1 MSIISESLKTTA
13 PLSHLFPSEWKKEF
27 TVNDA
32 FLFNSLDHFKF
43 IVSKLTQKQDNKC
56 DITYAKALDMLIRGE
71 SDFKKTEQE
80 SIRNLVRKNLLK
92 RGLITEEIYENFRYS
107 ADGTQVGLD
116 VAKYA
121 SGEPECVITPSVQY
135 IDFFYEL
142 YVSVSYPWS
151 IPNDVIKENVAKL
164 LATVEELE
172 RQHIFIKITAVAPV
186 RRSGYYDNG
195 EHSNMFAAIPLFSH
209 KEVKSVET
217 MSSVV
222 NEKLFR
228 KFIFAVMENFYG
240 DNIGSGYGYPEKL
253 PKTINI
259 GETLNEVELFEN
271 IVQEVGK

>member
-13 PLSHLFPSEWKKEF
+13 PLSHLFPSEWKNEF
-27 TVNDA
+27 TVNDT

-43 IVSKLTQKQDNKC
+43 IVSKLTQKEDDKC
-56 DITYAKALDMLIRGE
+56 GITYAKALDMLIRGE
-71 SDFKKTEQE
+71 TDFKKTEQE
-80 SIRNLVRKNLLK
+80 SIRNLVRENLLK

-107 ADGTQVGLD
+107 TGGTQVGLD

-121 SGEPECVITPSVQY
+121 AGEPECVITPSVQY

-142 YVSVSYPWS
+142 YISVSYPWT

-172 RQHIFIKITAVAPV
+172 RQHIFIKITAVAPCN
-186 RRSGYYDNG
+186 STGDYGDDNYT
-195 EHSNMFAAIPLFSH
+195 NMFLSIPLFSH
-209 KEVKSVET
+209 KEPKSVET

-228 KFIFAVMENFYG
+228 KFIFAVMEDFYG
-240 DNIGSGYGYPEKL
+240 SNIGCGYGYAQKL

-259 GETLNEVELFEN
+259 GETLNEVELFEK